1 MERKLSDYEQVANAG
16 SIAELN
22 RLAEGLQGMSLVHVN
37 ATLVGGGVAEMLH
50 SLVPLFNDLGIETQW
65 QVIKGTP
72 LFFKTTKN
80 IHKALQGNHV
90 EIAEEMFDRYREI
103 NKRNGETLDLS
114 GDVVV
119 IHDPQPLPLI
129 ERRPSGCNRWIWRCH
144 IDLSGPNKN
153 VWALLYDYIKRYDVV
168 VLSMPEFAQY
178 LPIPQ
183 DIIPPSIDPLSE
195 KNKDLPQERIDEVY
209 EKYGITRDKPV
220 VLQVSRFDP
229 FKDPIGVI
237 EACAL
242 VRREIE
248 CSLVFAG
255 GIASDDPES
264 SEVLRR
270 LEERANSEPDIY
282 IVAPRAEPIP
292 AQEVNALQRG
302 ADIIVQKS
310 LREGFALTVTEAMWK
325 AKPVVGADIGG
336 IKLQVKDGITGF
348 LVRSIEET
356 AERITFLLRNP
367 DLAKEMGEVGK
378 EQVRKNFLITRH
390 LRDYLRLLRIAAPS
404 GPPSLC

>member
-1 MERKLSDYEQVANAG
+1 MERKLSDYEQIANAG
-16 SIAELN
+16 SIAELT
-22 RLAEGLQGMSLVHVN
+22 RLAEGLQGMSLLHVN
-37 ATLVGGGVAEMLH
+37 STLVGGGVAEMLH
-50 SLVPLFNDLGIETQW
+50 SLVPLFNDLGIDTRWE
-65 QVIKGTP
+65 VIKGTP

-80 IHKALQGNHV
+80 MHNALQGNHV
-90 EIAEEMFDRYREI
+90 EIVEEMLERYREI
-103 NKRNGETLDLS
+103 GRRNGETMDLAS
-114 GDVVV
+114 DVVV

-129 ERRPSGCNRWIWRCH
+129 DHRLSGCNRWIWRCH
-144 IDLSGPNKN
+144 IDLSSPSKN
-153 VWALLYDYIKRYDVV
+153 IWAFLYDYIKRYDVV

-183 DIIPPSIDPLSE
+183 DIIPPSIDPLSD
-195 KNKDLPQERIDEVY
+195 KNKDLPEDRVTEVY
-209 EKYGITRDKPV
+209 EKHGIPQDKPII
-220 VLQVSRFDP
+220 LQVSRFDP
-229 FKDPIGVI
+229 FKDPIGII
-237 EACAL
+237 EACQL
-242 VRREIE
+242 VRRDIE

-264 SEVLRR
+264 CEVLARV
-270 LEERANSEPDIY
+270 EERANNDPDIY
-282 IVAPRAEPIP
+282 IVAPQAEPIP
-292 AQEVNALQRG
+292 AEEVNALQRG

-325 AKPVVGADIGG
+325 AKPVVGANVGG

-390 LRDYLRLLRIAAPS
+390 LRDYLRLLRITAPS